1 MSQKKERLDLL
12 VQEQFPHLTR
22 NQIQSFIMQG
32 KVKVEGR
39 PCTKAGTKISVDQFI
54 ELDQLRPKYVSR
66 AGFKMEKA
74 LEHFGVDVTG
84 LVAMDAGIST
94 GGFSD
99 CLLQNGCAKIYGID
113 VGYGQ
118 VHPSVAQD
126 PRVIVMERTN
136 LRNVESLPELI
147 DIATLDLSFISVLK
161 VINAVASFLKPG
173 GQLIV
178 LVKPQFEARRE
189 EICKGGVV
197 KDPAVHVRVVKEL
210 SEGIAAAGF
219 IYKGVVDSPIL
230 GGTSGNKEMLAY
242 FIKI

>member
-1 MSQKKERLDLL
+1 MASKKERLDLL
-12 VQEQFPHLTR
+12 AHEQFPHLTR

-32 KVKVEGR
+32 KVKVDGVVY
-39 PCTKAGTKISVDQFI
+39 TKAGTTFSVDQVI
-54 ELDQLRPKYVSR
+54 ELDQLKPKYVSR

-74 LEHFGVDVTG
+74 LQHFGIDVTG
-84 LVAMDAGIST
+84 CVAMDAGIST
-94 GGFSD
+94 GGFTD
-99 CLLQNGCAKIYGID
+99 CLLQHGCAKVYGID

-118 VHPSVAQD
+118 VHSSVAQD

-136 LRNVESLPELI
+136 LRNVESLPELV

-161 VINAVASFLKPG
+161 VIARVVTFLKPG
-173 GQLIV
+173 GKLIV

-197 KDPAVHVRVVKEL
+197 KDPAVHARVVQEL
-210 SEGIAAAGF
+210 ATGIIAAGF
-219 IYKGVVDSPIL
+219 DYKGVVDSPLL

-242 FIKI
+242 FIKK